1 MYIKVVQSLNSNYS
15 CIPEADNNYSKHAI
29 VVQKISSNNTQ
40 MIGHVPD
47 KLAEI
52 LFNPLAQDAI
62 KLSCRITEQSRPA
75 IEGTWVQGGG
85 IEIPCIYE
93 IHV

>member
-1 MYIKVVQSLNSNYS
+1 M
-15 CIPEADNNYSKHAI
+15 CIPEPDNNNSKHAI
-29 VVQKISSNNTQ
+29 VVQKTSSNNTE

-52 LFNPLAQDAI
+52 LFNPLAQDDI
-62 KLSCRITEQSRPA
+62 KLSCRITGHSRPA

-85 IEIPCIYE
+85 IEIPCI
-93 IHV
+93 